1 MYRQEYKNKI
11 KRFWL
16 NFMGLVNRF
25 NRITSTLF
33 SLMLMRFLGI
43 FHYWLGH
50 FRTLSVFFFPHH
62 FQLFGSSVF
71 FRFLPLFQLFSAFC
85 LLQLFLTIFDFF
97 EFFPFTRF
105 FSTFFD
111 LVFSIFFPRILVRFL
126 FSQPLFFWSPFFLSN
141 SPAIR

>member
-50 FRTLSVFFFPHH
+50 FRTLSVFFF
-62 FQLFGSSVF
+62 SSS
-71 FRFLPLFQLFSAFC
+71 FSAFRFFRVFQISSSFSIFFC
-85 LLQLFLTIFDFF
+85 FLPSSTLLNNFRLFRIFSVYSI
-97 EFFPFTRF
+97 

-126 FSQPLFFWSPFFLSN
+126 FSQPLFF
-141 SPAIR
+141 